1 MAESVIKSYFP
12 SQVVSDVEKISY
24 DYDNKYSINLDNN
37 KIYRC
42 YKETDKWIPKEI
54 RNDKTHAN
62 NNEICSYIDICHKN
76 YLYYIEF
83 ISQITDND
91 NHLSLTPNDA
101 VFFVLK
107 KSIFNIINNETDGYE
122 IENFDKLCPVINELI
137 TFHNTILYYY
147 IDLIDMD
154 SHTHF
159 FVFNENIYLITEHIL
174 KIHSMNNVKN
184 LISYAMIS
192 KIKNQPFDLLTKNL
206 IQFMTYISD
215 THINND
221 DIYNI
226 IV

>member
-1 MAESVIKSYFP
+1 MEDFAENKSIIQNFYIKYTTLIN
-12 SQVVSDVEKISY
+12 EY
-24 DYDNKYSINLDNN
+24 LNYAYDNLDKNSSYKDIISKGIQLITHIFKFNMLKTQNINL
-37 KIYRC
+37 
-42 YKETDKWIPKEI
+42 T
-54 RNDKTHAN
+54 
-62 NNEICSYIDICHKN
+62 IDMCHKN

-83 ISQITDND
+83 ISQITEND

-107 KSIFNIINNETDGYE
+107 KSVFNIINNETDGYE
-122 IENFDKLCPVINELI
+122 IENFDKLTPVINELI

-192 KIKNQPFDLLTKNL
+192 KIKNQPFDQVTKNL

>member
-1 MAESVIKSYFP
+1 MEDFAENKSIVQNFYIKYTTLIN
-12 SQVVSDVEKISY
+12 EY
-24 DYDNKYSINLDNN
+24 LNYAYDNLDKNSSYKDIISKGIQLITHIFKFNMLKTQNINL
-37 KIYRC
+37 
-42 YKETDKWIPKEI
+42 T
-54 RNDKTHAN
+54 
-62 NNEICSYIDICHKN
+62 IDICHKN

-184 LISYAMIS
+184 LISYAMIE
-192 KIKNQPFDLLTKNL
+192 KIKNQPFDQLTKNL

>member
-1 MAESVIKSYFP
+1 MEDFAENKSIVQNFYIKYTTLIN
-12 SQVVSDVEKISY
+12 EY
-24 DYDNKYSINLDNN
+24 LNYAYDNLDKNSSYKDIISKGIQLITHIFKFNMLKTQNINL
-37 KIYRC
+37 
-42 YKETDKWIPKEI
+42 T
-54 RNDKTHAN
+54 
-62 NNEICSYIDICHKN
+62 IDICHKN

-83 ISQITDND
+83 ISQITEND

-107 KSIFNIINNETDGYE
+107 KSIFNIINSENDGYE

-147 IDLIDMD
+147 IDLIDMN
-154 SHTHF
+154 SHPHF

>member
-1 MAESVIKSYFP
+1 MEDFAENKSIIQNFYIKYTTLIN
-12 SQVVSDVEKISY
+12 EY
-24 DYDNKYSINLDNN
+24 LNYAYDNLDKNSSYKDIISKGIQLITHIFKFNMLKTQNINL
-37 KIYRC
+37 
-42 YKETDKWIPKEI
+42 T
-54 RNDKTHAN
+54 
-62 NNEICSYIDICHKN
+62 IDICHKN

-83 ISQITDND
+83 ISQITEND

-107 KSIFNIINNETDGYE
+107 KSVFNIINNETDGYE

-192 KIKNQPFDLLTKNL
+192 KIKNLPFDQLTKNL